1 MALPVIV
8 RQPRSTAVEIYGV
21 ATFECIAR
29 SYGNTSIIWR
39 KQNSELPET
48 AIMTSTMSLNETKS
62 TLRIEKS
69 IGYYRGYYYCVIE
82 NSVGIVNSTVAYCNI
97 TGKYFIITLYIIVMY
112 SACLFYSTLSTND
125 CIPKAYHCTS

>member
-29 SYGNTSIIWR
+29 SYGSTSIMWR

-97 TGKYFIITLYIIVMY
+97 TGKYFIITLLIYNCYVQCM
-112 SACLFYSTLSTND
+112 SFL
-125 CIPKAYHCTS
+125 